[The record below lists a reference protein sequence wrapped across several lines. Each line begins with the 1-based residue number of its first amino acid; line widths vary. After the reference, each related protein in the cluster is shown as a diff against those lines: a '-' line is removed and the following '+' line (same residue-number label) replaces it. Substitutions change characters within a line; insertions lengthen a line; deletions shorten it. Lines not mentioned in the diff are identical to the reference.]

1 MSSKPGPSILF
12 VYFTYTKQT
21 LKVVEAMSEVLE
33 RRGCDVHRAVIEFD
47 EPRYAKRF
55 ETFPMPH
62 PFREVLGMIPAEL
75 RRRPAKIGIPETIT
89 QREYDLV
96 VIGSPTWWLS
106 TNVPIR
112 SFLESDVAARVLD
125 QRRFAA
131 FVVCRRYW
139 KHNFKTV
146 KRLGTKR
153 GGVFLDGV
161 HFRYQGGQVRSL
173 LSLISYL
180 GSGQNRE
187 RYLGVKIPPTNL
199 QEHHLEQAR
208 GFARALADR
217 LPDAATTAAASE
229 AT

>member
-1 MSSKPGPSILF
+1 MSSNPGPSILF

-21 LKVVEAMSEVLE
+21 LKVVEAMSEVLQ

-75 RRRPAKIGIPETIT
+75 RRPPAKIGIPETIT

-153 GGVFLDGV
+153 GGVFLDGI

-208 GFARALADR
+208 GFAGALADR
-217 LPDAATTAAASE
+217 LPDAATTAPASE

>member
-1 MSSKPGPSILF
+1 MNEKPTPSVLF

-33 RRGCDVHRAVIEFD
+33 RRGCDVHRAGIEFED
-47 EPRYAKRF
+47 PRYAKRF

-62 PFREVLGMIPAEL
+62 PFREVLGMVPAEL
-75 RRRPAKIGIPETIT
+75 RRRPAKIGIPATVTE
-89 QREYDLV
+89 REYDLV

-112 SFLESDVAARVLD
+112 SFLESAVAARMLD
-125 QRRFAA
+125 RRHFAA

-139 KHNFKTV
+139 KHNLKTV

-153 GGVFLDGV
+153 RGSFLDGI

-180 GSGQNRE
+180 GSGQYRE
-187 RYLGVKIPPTNL
+187 RYLVVKIRPTNL
-199 QEHHLEQAR
+199 QEHQLDQAR
-208 GFARALADR
+208 RFADALADR
-217 LPDAATTAAASE
+217 LSQAPTNGSGPAP
-229 AT
+229 